1 MEENMGHKES
11 KEQCWQE
18 TLCGGLVLW
27 LLYHLNIWELLMGAD
42 HSFSLN
48 KHFYFP
54 VPCKALL
61 MIWESS

>member
-1 MEENMGHKES
+1 MGENMGHKES
-11 KEQCWQE
+11 NEQCWQE
-18 TLCGGLVLW
+18 TLRGGLVVG